1 MLPDQWLSVQNT
13 GRVLRDCAI
22 IDPVELTLSPS
33 WCIALQSD
41 HPVAQRAAE
50 ELRAGLVQLG
60 GPELALAAAS
70 DGPQLNLSHG
80 LAGDGFVRAPAAN
93 GLALRGDGPRG
104 LLYAVYDL
112 LETLGL
118 RWPSPGVLATPT
130 PLPQPLWLPPSAIS
144 DHPALPVRSLV
155 LGHDLFLA
163 EAEAWIAWAARN
175 RLNTIFVHTTIH
187 EPALG
192 ACRLATWRARREQLL
207 PLLRSYGMR
216 IELGGHHLR
225 DLLPRRFFRRKPEL
239 FRYDGQQR
247 NPDHNFCVSNPQTH
261 AILRQMATAFFQAYP
276 EAEVYHV
283 WPDDLRGHGWCQCAA
298 CASLSPA
305 DQVLMATNTLAEA
318 LVALRPTAQV
328 SFLAYHDSAYGPKVQ
343 PHPAVVLLVAPRL
356 RSYAVG
362 LDAPANGP
370 LAEQLS
376 ACVAAFGGGN
386 PNSPQAKLG
395 SFEYYLDGILF
406 KSAPPPLPEVIAS
419 DLRYYQQAGLGSLHV
434 LLTGDRPFL
443 HAPPNAYL
451 FARLAWEPQGDPQQ
465 LLNDYASARAPH
477 HPPSLISAYR
487 ALSQAWQP
495 VLNREPVLEAPPAP
509 AHGLRDPIT
518 HPPTDLLDLLDITS
532 RDAELRLEALHKA
545 TLQLEQGYAAWEEL
559 GAPNIP
565 AAFAAEYA
573 EWEVGAK
580 LLTYIRLRQ
589 QLYVLV
595 GRNASRSALREALTE
610 AQRALDALYA
620 WADTHVPKR
629 AQANH
634 RLLRAAL
641 QLQLDQIADQR
652 IHNPFARLG
661 LRARRAKDLVK
672 LLPGMVP
679 LAIVDCRL

>member
-1 MLPDQWLSVQNT
+1 M
-13 GRVLRDCAI
+13 A
-22 IDPVELTLSPS
+22 PVDLTLSPS

-50 ELRAGLVQLG
+50 ELRDGLAQLG
-60 GPELALAAAS
+60 GPELALGAAS
-70 DGPQLNLSHG
+70 ASPQVSLSHG

-118 RWPSPGVLATPT
+118 RWPAPGLVATPT
-130 PLPQPLWLPPSAIS
+130 PLPNPLWLPASALS
-144 DHPALPVRSLV
+144 EHPALPVRSLV

-163 EAEAWIAWAARN
+163 EAERWVAWAARN
-175 RLNTIFVHTTIH
+175 RLNTIFIHTTIH

-225 DLLPRRFFRRKPEL
+225 DLLPRRFFRHKPEL

-261 AILRQMATAFFQAYP
+261 AIVRQMASAFFQTYP

-283 WPDDLRGHGWCQCAA
+283 WPDDLRGHGWCHCEA
-298 CASLSPA
+298 CAPLSPA

-318 LVALRPTAQV
+318 LVAVRPAAQV
-328 SFLAYHDSAYGPKVQ
+328 SFLAYHDSADAPRVQ
-343 PHPAVVLLVAPRL
+343 PHPAVMLLFAPRL
-356 RSYAVG
+356 RSYAAG
-362 LDAPANGP
+362 LGAPAN
-370 LAEQLS
+370 AVIAQQLS
-376 ACVAAFGGGN
+376 ACVAAFGGAKADE
-386 PNSPQAKLG
+386 PQAKLG

-406 KSAPPPLPEVIAS
+406 KSAPPPLAEVIAS
-419 DLRYYQQAGLGSLHV
+419 DLRHYQQTGLGSVHV

-451 FARLAWEPQGDPQQ
+451 FARLAWEPQGEAQAI
-465 LLNDYASARAPH
+465 LSDYAHARAPH
-477 HPPSLISAYR
+477 HPPALINAYH
-487 ALSQAWQP
+487 ALAQAWQP
-495 VLNREPVLEAPPAP
+495 LLTCEPMLATPPQP
-509 AHGLRDPIT
+509 RPRLRDPVAN
-518 HPPTDLLDLLDITS
+518 PPADVLDALDPTERS
-532 RDAELRLEALHKA
+532 AELRLEAMHAA
-545 TLQLEQGYAAWEEL
+545 TKQLVQGYEAWERL

-565 AAFAAEYA
+565 AEFAAEYA
-573 EWEVGAK
+573 EWQLGAR
-580 LLTYIRLRQ
+580 LLTYTTLRQ
-589 QLYVLV
+589 QLYVLAS
-595 GRNASRSALREALTE
+595 RNATRSILRTALAEAQSALDQL
-610 AQRALDALYA
+610 LA
-620 WADTHVPKR
+620 WADSHVPKR

-641 QLQLDQIADQR
+641 QLHLDQIADQQ
-652 IHNPFARLG
+652 ILSPFARLG
-661 LRARRAKDLVK
+661 LRTRRAGDLVK
-672 LLPGMVP
+672 LLLMNPK
-679 LAIVDCRL
+679 IYR